1 MQTSSRLCEVLAVQ
15 SQELERL
22 KRMVLGLG
30 CFILLI
36 SACGFVLFDVYLLS
50 NLSEERM
57 GFLNRTLSYL
67 QTSLDAIMTLRNME
81 LISNFANV
89 SVGIDMDGARR
100 SLIDIAATMSAVHS
114 LNYISPPTQ
123 RVADFFN
130 QKIWTEQMVVGGQV
144 GFEFMQVSFWDLMN
158 DFISAIRTSS
168 QISISTLKNS
178 DYSLDDMNVQKR
190 AIAFM

>member
-81 LISNFANV
+81 LMSNFANV

-130 QKIWTEQMVVGGQV
+130 QKIWTEQTVVGGQV